1 MIMSFKLSSNKL
13 LIYMGKIKQI
23 NIKNQA
29 YYFFND
35 MINITDKIS
44 YENNGICNIKYITIR
59 KIDDY

>member
-35 MINITDKIS
+35 MINIIDKMS

>member
-13 LIYMGKIKQI
+13 LIHMGKIKQI

-35 MINITDKIS
+35 MINIIDKMS